1 MSSPLEQFEIKKL
14 IDLTLFG
21 YDVSI
26 TNSAICMFVVL
37 ISSLL
42 LFWAMTFSRTLLPS
56 KLQACGEMLVGF
68 VNNIV
73 EVNIGKEGRVFAP
86 FIFTFFWFILVS
98 NLLGLLPY
106 SFTITSQIVV
116 TFTLAIILF
125 VVINIYGLIKNG
137 WHFFSLF
144 LPKGTPLWLAPL
156 MVVIELFAYLTRPIS
171 LALRLFANMVAGH
184 ILLKILAGFA
194 VSLGI
199 LFKIL
204 PIAFV
209 SCIVGLEFFISLLQ
223 AYIFTILAC
232 VYLND
237 AINLH

>member
-1 MSSPLEQFEIKKL
+1 MSGPLEQFEIKKI
-14 IDLTLFG
+14 IDLNLYG
-21 YDVSI
+21 YDISI
-26 TNSAICMFVVL
+26 TNSTIWMFIVVA
-37 ISSLL
+37 SSLV
-42 LFWAMTFSRTLLPS
+42 LFSAMCSSRKLLPG
-56 KLQACGEMLVGF
+56 KLQAVGEMVVEF
-68 VNNIV
+68 INNIV
-73 EVNIGKEGRVFAP
+73 QVNVGKEGKAFAP
-86 FIFTFFWFILVS
+86 FIFTLFWFVLLS

-106 SFTITSQIVV
+106 AFTITSQIIV
-116 TFTLAIILF
+116 TFTLASILF
-125 VVINIYGLIKNG
+125 VVINIYGLFKHG
-137 WHFFSLF
+137 LHFFSLF
-144 LPKGTPLWLAPL
+144 LPKGTPSWLAPL
-156 MVVIELFAYLTRPIS
+156 MVLIELFAYLTRPIS

-194 VSLGI
+194 VSLGL

-209 SCIVGLEFFISLLQ
+209 SCIVGLEFFIAVLQ